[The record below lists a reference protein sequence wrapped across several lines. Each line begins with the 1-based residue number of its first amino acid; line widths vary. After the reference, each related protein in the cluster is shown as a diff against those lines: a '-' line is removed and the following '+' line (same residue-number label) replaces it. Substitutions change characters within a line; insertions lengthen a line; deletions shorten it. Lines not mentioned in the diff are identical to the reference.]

1 MAKATADY
9 NAALEAEKEEPVVEE
24 PVEEEK
30 KSLNPFEAFVDLVV
44 DAFNGTEDATG
55 GEGGAQ
61 DPFAAITE
69 ILKPPSLEDF
79 FVPIDLRF
87 DVDFG
92 FKAPEISNWTNNL
105 FGNPSASS
113 CSNYF

>member
-1 MAKATADY
+1 LAKATADY

-24 PVEEEK
+24 PEEEEK
-30 KSLNPFEAFVDLVV
+30 KSLDPFAAFVELVV
-44 DAFNGTEDATG
+44 DAFNGTEDATVD
-55 GEGGAQ
+55 GGAEQ

-69 ILKPPSLEDF
+69 LLKPPSLEDF
-79 FVPIDLRF
+79 FVPIDLTF
-87 DVDFG
+87 DVDIG

-105 FGNPSASS
+105 YGNPSASS